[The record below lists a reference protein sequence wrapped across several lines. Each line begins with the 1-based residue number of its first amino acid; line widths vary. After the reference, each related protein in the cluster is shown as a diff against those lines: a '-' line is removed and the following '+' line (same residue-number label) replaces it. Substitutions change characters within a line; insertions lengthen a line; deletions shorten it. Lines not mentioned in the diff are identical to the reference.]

1 MVKLEWWLMSFIDIT
16 FRYVIPGLS
25 VTITLLAFFLNYHKK
40 KKLEYVHTFSSQI
53 HVIKNHD
60 YKTAENDRTILQT
73 RLVFWNPTR
82 QIICREDIPKSNP
95 ITISCVKGAEL
106 YNVSLLS
113 ASNEGSGVRIVKTR
127 RNGYQIKFDYLE
139 AGDGF
144 LIDVLSS
151 GTSNNDLLIK
161 GSIRGSGKKAIK
173 YCSVLERERYLS
185 IRELLNNRSIFF
197 IITFVLTIIVLI
209 GIFIPFDV
217 TFHLGGISKSAKGI
231 HIPSDFKPM
240 SLGFIIRRQH
250 PEEDTERA
258 SEIREHQEQ
267 ADVAA
272 LSRTS
277 RCSSL
282 VGVMRF
288 FITVRQKSRFSPGL
302 LTFLRHFDVFRQL

>member
-106 YNVSLLS
+106 YSVSLLS

-151 GTSNNDLLIK
+151 GTSHNDLLIK

-240 SLGFIIRRQH
+240 SLGFIIGLW
-250 PEEDTERA
+250 
-258 SEIREHQEQ
+258 IF
-267 ADVAA
+267 
-272 LSRTS
+272 L
-277 RCSSL
+277 
-282 VGVMRF
+282 
-288 FITVRQKSRFSPGL
+288 L
-302 LTFLRHFDVFRQL
+302 LTTKSGVSIRKRIPKELLKYGSIKNRPM